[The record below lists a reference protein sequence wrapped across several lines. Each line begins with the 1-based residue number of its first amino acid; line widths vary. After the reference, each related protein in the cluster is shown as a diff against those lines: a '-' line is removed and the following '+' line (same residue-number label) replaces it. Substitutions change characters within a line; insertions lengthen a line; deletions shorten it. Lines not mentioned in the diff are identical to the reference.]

1 MEKRHKHVSPTL
13 DIMAKKIFSLPE
25 VTVAFIRDILDLD
38 VVDAQI
44 LEGTQLHKKD
54 FDEDEL
60 FSTSVDVRAKLND
73 ETEVIIEI
81 QVRKQHYFLN
91 RFHYYLANQLVEN
104 RELPGPDSR
113 KVSAGCRKEPGSF
126 SGKR

>member
-25 VTVAFIRDILDLD
+25 VTVAFIRDILALD

-73 ETEVIIEI
+73 GTEVIIEI
-81 QVRKQHYFLN
+81 QVRKQHYFSIVFIIIWLTSWWKMCN
-91 RFHYYLANQLVEN
+91 NYVNKGRPT
-104 RELPGPDSR
+104 RCMSR
-113 KVSAGCRKEPGSF
+113 WSRSMA
-126 SGKR
+126 

>member
-44 LEGTQLHKKD
+44 LEGTQLHKKR
-54 FDEDEL
+54 L
-60 FSTSVDVRAKLND
+60 
-73 ETEVIIEI
+73 
-81 QVRKQHYFLN
+81 
-91 RFHYYLANQLVEN
+91 
-104 RELPGPDSR
+104 
-113 KVSAGCRKEPGSF
+113 
-126 SGKR
+126 

>member
-1 MEKRHKHVSPTL
+1 
-13 DIMAKKIFSLPE
+13 MAKKIFSLPE

-44 LEGTQLHKKD
+44 LEGTQLHKKGA
-54 FDEDEL
+54 L
-60 FSTSVDVRAKLND
+60 TRVVSSFSTSVDVRAKLND
-73 ETEVIIEI
+73 GAEVIIEI

-104 RELPGPDSR
+104 
-113 KVSAGCRKEPGSF
+113 V
-126 SGKR
+126 

>member
-13 DIMAKKIFSLPE
+13 NIMAKKILSLPE

-38 VVDAQI
+38 VLNAQI

-60 FSTSVDVRAKLND
+60 FSTSVDVRAKFND
-73 ETEVIIEI
+73 GAEVIIEI
-81 QVRKQHYFLN
+81 RVRKEPYFLN
-91 RFHYYLANQLVEN
+91 RFHYYLANQMVEN
-104 RELPGPDSR
+104 AQQLRQ
-113 KVSAGCRKEPGSF
+113 
-126 SGKR
+126 

>member
-1 MEKRHKHVSPTL
+1 MKKRHKHVSPTL

-25 VTVAFIRDILDLD
+25 VTVAFIWDVLDLD

-60 FSTSVDVRAKLND
+60 FSTSVDVRAKFND
-73 ETEVIIEI
+73 GAEVIIEI
-81 QVRKQHYFLN
+81 RVHKEPYFLN
-91 RFHYYLANQLVEN
+91 RFHYYLANQMVEN
-104 RELPGPDSR
+104 VQQLRQ
-113 KVSAGCRKEPGSF
+113 
-126 SGKR
+126 

>member
-54 FDEDEL
+54 FDAVSYTHL
-60 FSTSVDVRAKLND
+60 TLPT
-73 ETEVIIEI
+73 TERV
-81 QVRKQHYFLN
+81 
-91 RFHYYLANQLVEN
+91 
-104 RELPGPDSR
+104 
-113 KVSAGCRKEPGSF
+113 
-126 SGKR
+126 

>member
-25 VTVAFIRDILDLD
+25 VTVAFIRDILNLD

-73 ETEVIIEI
+73 GTEVIIEI

-91 RFHYYLANQLVEN
+91 RFFVTLSPFRSEGAKQINHPLCGCA
-104 RELPGPDSR
+104 S
-113 KVSAGCRKEPGSF
+113 KVIPS
-126 SGKR
+126 

>member
-1 MEKRHKHVSPTL
+1 M
-13 DIMAKKIFSLPE
+13 
-25 VTVAFIRDILDLD
+25 AFIRDILDLD

-60 FSTSVDVRAKLND
+60 FSTSVDVRAKFND
-73 ETEVIIEI
+73 GTEVIIEI

-91 RFHYYLANQLVEN
+91 RFVCHCTNVRFHHSSHWFPMGHCSISVL
-104 RELPGPDSR
+104 
-113 KVSAGCRKEPGSF
+113 
-126 SGKR
+126 

>member
-1 MEKRHKHVSPTL
+1 
-13 DIMAKKIFSLPE
+13 MAKKIFSLPE

-44 LEGTQLHKKD
+44 LEGTQLHKKG

-73 ETEVIIEI
+73 GAEVIIEI

-104 RELPGPDSR
+104 
-113 KVSAGCRKEPGSF
+113 V
-126 SGKR
+126 

>member
-1 MEKRHKHVSPTL
+1 M
-13 DIMAKKIFSLPE
+13 
-25 VTVAFIRDILDLD
+25 AFIRDILDLD

-73 ETEVIIEI
+73 GTEVIIEI

-91 RFHYYLANQLVEN
+91 RFHYYLANQLVEMCN
-104 RELPGPDSR
+104 NYANKGRRIRCMSR
-113 KVSAGCRKEPGSF
+113 WSRSMV
-126 SGKR
+126 

>member
-1 MEKRHKHVSPTL
+1 MEKDTSMSHRPWISWL
-13 DIMAKKIFSLPE
+13 RRFLALPE

-60 FSTSVDVRAKLND
+60 FSASVDVRAKLND
-73 ETEVIIEI
+73 GTEVIIEI
-81 QVRKQHYFLN
+81 QVRKQPYSS
-91 RFHYYLANQLVEN
+91 Q
-104 RELPGPDSR
+104 
-113 KVSAGCRKEPGSF
+113 SF
-126 SGKR
+126 SLLFG